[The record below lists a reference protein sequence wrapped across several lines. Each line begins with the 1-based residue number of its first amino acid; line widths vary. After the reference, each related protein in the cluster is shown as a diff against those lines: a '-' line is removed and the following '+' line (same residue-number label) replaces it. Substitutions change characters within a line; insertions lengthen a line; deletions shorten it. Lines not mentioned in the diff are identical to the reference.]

1 MSDYEAGLTQS
12 VQMNQLESVINSVN
26 RGIHQHDDAV
36 VQMDSIQSRGAI
48 EELNHILRPRQ
59 PFAGEPASHSGT
71 RTYSLN
77 QVHGFQQLQP
87 TQSLNQNPSPSRLSQ
102 SYSPR
107 SEQPYATPSN
117 FDVNAF
123 LNTRQSQKAVPIQ
136 APCYPSSSG
145 YSMAGHLQQQDAQMS
160 IPQQFIHQ
168 QFKSN
173 VPSESPGDLSQ
184 HSRLPVNSSISAM
197 LPGIK
202 AEPQG
207 NSFFF
212 FVIQTPSQFDFL
224 AVSEWVLQLIHQLGE
239 LCLK

>member
-1 MSDYEAGLTQS
+1 MGDYEAGLTHN

-26 RGIHQHDDAV
+26 RGIHQHDDTV
-36 VQMDSIQSRGAI
+36 VQMDGIQNRGPI
-48 EELNHILRPRQ
+48 EELNHMLRPRQ
-59 PFAGEPASHSGT
+59 QFSGDHSGHGGT

-123 LNTRQSQKAVPIQ
+123 LNTRQSQKTVPIQ
-136 APCYPSSSG
+136 APLYPSNSG
-145 YSMAGHLQQQDAQMS
+145 YSIAGHLQQQDPQMG

-168 QFKSN
+168 QFKPS
-173 VPSESPGDLSQ
+173 VPPESPGDLSQ

-207 NSFFF
+207 NLFSC
-212 FVIQTPSQFDFL
+212 FD
-224 AVSEWVLQLIHQLGE
+224 
-239 LCLK
+239 